1 MNWVACLGGAL
12 ILAAVAH
19 VNVVATGGYGTAHSY
34 LAIAIAAGVAL
45 GAVIVGVAWSE
56 RRRGVTVLLV
66 TAICAGEAYGLLAT
80 AERLIASREAA
91 QAPLRLLV
99 DDRSRA
105 ETRVALAVTHLISLP
120 PETPRLTRALEAK
133 TNSALAIVLKSAE
146 RGCVENCRKLLQA
159 QADAAARE
167 LEEARAEM
175 VQERAK
181 AEAELSEGRLALARV
196 RPPTSAT
203 PLADRIGWPAWAV
216 DLLHSA
222 LGSIAANGLACAL
235 LAFGAHRNT
244 ALAEPRTAAE
254 PAPYRLDRSAKRT
267 RNLDSHVD
275 HAAAFAVDR
284 LEPARDGAADLAGVY
299 RAYLDWC
306 GGKGMTPLPQRDI
319 GAALLT
325 LFEGAHLP
333 VALIGGRRVVQ
344 GAVLR
349 DDN

>member
-1 MNWVACLGGAL
+1 MNWAACLGGAL

-19 VNVVATGGYGTAHSY
+19 VNVAATGGYGTAHSY

-56 RRRGVTVLLV
+56 RRRSLAMLLV
-66 TAICAGEAYGLLAT
+66 ADISAGELYGLIAT

-91 QAPLRLLV
+91 QAPLRLLANE
-99 DDRSRA
+99 RTKAESRLTQA
-105 ETRVALAVTHLISLP
+105 MADLAYLP
-120 PETPRLTRALEAK
+120 AETPRLTRALEAK
-133 TNSALAIVLKSAE
+133 TNSALAIIHKSAE

-181 AEAELSEGRLALARV
+181 AEAELSEARFALASI
-196 RPPTSAT
+196 RPPVSAT

-222 LGSIAANGLACAL
+222 LGSIGANGLACAL

-244 ALAEPRTAAE
+244 WIRMWITQRPLQW
-254 PAPYRLDRSAKRT
+254 
-267 RNLDSHVD
+267 
-275 HAAAFAVDR
+275 
-284 LEPARDGAADLAGVY
+284 RD
-299 RAYLDWC
+299 
-306 GGKGMTPLPQRDI
+306 
-319 GAALLT
+319 
-325 LFEGAHLP
+325 
-333 VALIGGRRVVQ
+333 
-344 GAVLR
+344 
-349 DDN
+349 